1 MTTVFLHLLHL
12 ILITLIRKKRCLV
25 AYEVVEVSN
34 ISFDIIGLGE
44 VEEVSVRLT
53 VDAGAVVAV
62 KVYLE

>member
-12 ILITLIRKKRCLV
+12 ILITLIQKKRCLV
-25 AYEVVEVSN
+25 AYEIVEVSN

>member
-12 ILITLIRKKRCLV
+12 ILITLIQKKRCLV

>member
-53 VDAGAVVAV
+53 VEAGAVVAV

>member
-34 ISFDIIGLGE
+34 ISFDIIVLGE